1 MESAF
6 SSSDIFIPTGMNI
19 ATVKGSNDYSFESDG
34 EIVDFKNI
42 LQPYELEIA
51 DEMRNSIDSC
61 QSAVSRAYE
70 LFNGNLDKFLQS
82 DLFNLL
88 KHQRISKALGT
99 YDSKLLTHGLT
110 AKELNGLPLKKLTEQ
125 FSGQEQRIEILQKFR
140 ATMQKQLQRSSNEL
154 ISFLKNLWVSAFSL
168 VY

>member
-1 MESAF
+1 MESAL
-6 SSSDIFIPTGMNI
+6 SESDKAITTETNI
-19 ATVKGSNDYSFESDG
+19 ATVKGTNEYCFQSGGD
-34 EIVDFKNI
+34 IVDFTNL

-51 DEMRNSIDSC
+51 DQMRGSFDSC

-70 LFNGNLDKFLQS
+70 LFNGDLDKFLQS

-99 YDSKLLTHGLT
+99 YDSKLLTHGLS